1 MKSCFKMA
9 IKVLAGVLLL
19 GMSLGSVYF
28 SPNGGAKQALVE
40 LIGATTADIDVAM
53 YSFTSKELGLALA
66 GATQKGRRVRIVAD
80 NGQSA
85 GRSSVLGWL
94 SRYAQVH
101 LMHEEGERGM
111 MHHKF
116 MVIGDRYLTTGS
128 YNWSINAEKF
138 NNENLLILKDSD
150 LISEFKREFGR
161 LWEHSRP
168 YAEVRGT
175 Q

>member
-1 MKSCFKMA
+1 MS
-9 IKVLAGVLLL
+9 IKILL
-19 GMSLGSVYF
+19 GIWLIGVSLGSVYF
-28 SPNGGAKQALVE
+28 SPNGGARQALVE
-40 LIGATTADIDVAM
+40 LISSTTADIDIAM
-53 YSFTSKELGLALA
+53 YSFTSKELGLAIA

-80 NGQSA
+80 NGQAA

-94 SRYAQVH
+94 SRYAQVR

-116 MVIGDRYLTTGS
+116 MMIGDRYLTTGS

-138 NNENLLILKDSD
+138 NNENLLILTDSA
-150 LISEFKREFGR
+150 LISEFRREFGR

-168 YAEVRGT
+168 YLEVRGT
-175 Q
+175 P